1 MVPQKMKSLERR
13 IFLLGLWLVVAGS
26 ILTAILYDV
35 LHAVSL
41 LAGGA
46 IAGISLL
53 WLRQAVDAIIFY
65 DPKSSKRRILGGFF
79 LRLLLIP
86 LCLYAMMRFLF
97 LSLPGVVVGFALF
110 NCSVLVEGI
119 LEAFEGSPK

>member
-1 MVPQKMKSLERR
+1 MASPRMKRLERR
-13 IFLLGLWLVVAGS
+13 IFLIGLWLVAAGS
-26 ILTAILYDV
+26 VVTAILYDV
-35 LHAVSL
+35 PHGASL
-41 LAGGA
+41 LAGGT
-46 IAGISLL
+46 IAALSLL

-65 DPKSSKRRILGGFF
+65 DPKRSKRRILGGFF

-97 LSLPGVVVGFALF
+97 LSIPAAVAGFALF